1 MSIFKKEIVSSTNQ
15 NWIGIKQT
23 LQALLVFV
31 IIFAF
36 VSMVAPS
43 VMIFALFDD
52 TTAIAINGIIFFV
65 STFISTYLL
74 RNKILNSYVVIKA
87 SVVTVLFLLS
97 PILLFDVVS
106 YGLNLTTL
114 LYTALFLF
122 VYLFV
127 LKLSMKIFVKYM
139 II

>member
-15 NWIGIKQT
+15 SWIGIKQT
-23 LQALLVFV
+23 LQTLLVFLIIFVFVSMIAPSV
-31 IIFAF
+31 IIFGF
-36 VSMVAPS
+36 
-43 VMIFALFDD
+43 FKD
-52 TTAIAINGIIFFV
+52 TTAIAIFAIIFFV

-87 SVVTVLFLLS
+87 SLVTVLFLLS

-106 YGLNLTTL
+106 YGLDLTTL

-127 LKLSMKIFVKYM
+127 LKFSMKIFVKV
-139 II
+139 IAV